1 MNPREVSKIRF
12 APVEEEKPAEAP
24 VPLQVSAADS
34 RNWRQ
39 FLPPIGILFLIIAS
53 GILTGYILSVK
64 LGKGVIGGGVSMV
77 APGAERKGKEVGST
91 NLETF
96 SDTAT
101 GVIEKGGI
109 NGEGSHKLI
118 REGGPSQTAY
128 LTSSVVDLDQ
138 FVGKKVQVWG
148 ETFSAQKAGWLMDV
162 GRVKILE

>member
-1 MNPREVSKIRF
+1 
-12 APVEEEKPAEAP
+12 
-24 VPLQVSAADS
+24 
-34 RNWRQ
+34 
-39 FLPPIGILFLIIAS
+39 
-53 GILTGYILSVK
+53 
-64 LGKGVIGGGVSMV
+64 MV
-77 APGAERKGKEVGST
+77 APGAEKKGKEVGST

-138 FVGKKVQVWG
+138 FAGKKVQVWG